1 LGWSTAS
8 RLYFHLYPRYRVVI
22 ILPDLIDNHV
32 NDRTKKEQ
40 ETDQPGCDELRSV
53 LDQVS
58 RKIPLPA
65 SGNELILL
73 EIDPHRAHVC
83 WNIDP
88 QQAHPESPLVL
99 RVFDITEGGKPSAA
113 AQAFDVEVHGLQ
125 GRWYLDLWRD
135 NRTFVTQ
142 LGYRRED
149 GSIDVLAESNHVS
162 TPPAEPEA
170 NASTGQHT
178 DPHGNALNTD
188 WPGDHM
194 LEIPAPDAA
203 PEPVEPPTSP
213 EAKPAP
219 LVVEPITLLDPEFPI
234 PYWPGRS
241 SMSSPVEPAAEEV
254 VASEVAL
261 ETETATTLRHEPEAT
276 AVAAGNA
283 SVAFDDEVMNE
294 TAEEFPAAEQLVAA
308 VQENRAAINAFYEA
322 VESRPEAAGTW
333 PHEPSGSTPE
343 SPSAPASAPD
353 AAAASPTAAHP
364 APLEHIL
371 GLSSLELPGRD
382 VLLEVNA
389 ELHIYG
395 RSKPDTELTLYG
407 QIVKTRPDG
416 SFSVRRPLPHGAVIL
431 PLLYTKK
438 GDGRAEV

>member
-1 LGWSTAS
+1 M
-8 RLYFHLYPRYRVVI
+8 I
-22 ILPDLIDNHV
+22 HV
-32 NDRTKKEQ
+32 NNSGKP
-40 ETDQPGCDELRSV
+40 ETGSDEDGFHQLRSA

-58 RKIPLPA
+58 QEKPLPA

-88 QQAHPESPLVL
+88 NLAHPGHPLVL
-99 RVFDITEGGKPSAA
+99 RVFDITEGGEPTTATQS
-113 AQAFDVEVHGLQ
+113 FDVEVYGLQ

-135 NRTFVTQ
+135 NRTFITQ
-142 LGYRRED
+142 LGYRRDD
-149 GSIDVLAESNHVS
+149 GSLDVLAQSNEVS
-162 TPPAEPEA
+162 TPPDEPET

-178 DPHGNALNTD
+178 DPHGQALHTD
-188 WPGDHM
+188 WPGDHINEVPS
-194 LEIPAPDAA
+194 LS
-203 PEPVEPPTSP
+203 VEKRDETKV
-213 EAKPAP
+213 EAKPPP

-241 SMSSPVEPAAEEV
+241 TVTSPVESDVSTKE
-254 VASEVAL
+254 AL
-261 ETETATTLRHEPEAT
+261 EPLSQKETVKVTNRNEPEPT
-276 AVAAGNA
+276 AVAAGDA
-283 SVAFDDEVMNE
+283 SVAFDEEMMNG
-294 TAEEFPAAEQLVAA
+294 TPDEFPAAEQLIAA
-308 VQENRAAINAFYEA
+308 VQENRAAIDAFYEA
-322 VESRPEAAGTW
+322 VESRPEAAGSY
-333 PHEPSGSTPE
+333 PHEPSGNPPE
-343 SPSAPASAPD
+343 SSSTTGHDLVAEPSSTGD
-353 AAAASPTAAHP
+353 HP
-364 APLEHIL
+364 APLEQIL

-438 GDGRAEV
+438 GNGQTEV

>member
-1 LGWSTAS
+1 VKKSKQPDEKSTES
-8 RLYFHLYPRYRVVI
+8 
-22 ILPDLIDNHV
+22 
-32 NDRTKKEQ
+32 
-40 ETDQPGCDELRSV
+40 GCDQLRSV

-58 RKIPLPA
+58 KEKPLPA

-88 QQAHPESPLVL
+88 QCAHADRPLVL
-99 RVFDITEGGKPSAA
+99 RVFDITDVGDPTSAD
-113 AQAFDVEVHGLQ
+113 QSFDVEVHGLQ

-142 LGYRRED
+142 LGYRQPD
-149 GSIDVLAESNHVS
+149 GSIDVLAQSNEVS

-178 DPHGNALNTD
+178 DPHGQALNTD
-188 WPGDHM
+188 WPGDH
-194 LEIPAPDAA
+194 LVEVPTPTPDELAVA
-203 PEPVEPPTSP
+203 EEKPQPVPS
-213 EAKPAP
+213 P

-241 SMSSPVEPAAEEV
+241 TTTRPEEESVSTESSVALQTDVEPAV
-254 VASEVAL
+254 VA
-261 ETETATTLRHEPEAT
+261 LRHEPEPT
-276 AVAAGNA
+276 VVAAGDA
-283 SVAFDDEVMNE
+283 SVAFEEEMMNG
-294 TAEEFPAAEQLVAA
+294 TPDEFPAAEQLIAA
-308 VQENRAAINAFYEA
+308 VQENRAAIDAFYEA
-322 VESRPEAAGTW
+322 VESRPEAAGAY
-333 PHEPSGSTPE
+333 PHEPSAYTPE
-343 SPSAPASAPD
+343 PPSAPAHEP
-353 AAAASPTAAHP
+353 AATSSSTGGHP
-364 APLEHIL
+364 APLEQIL

-438 GDGRAEV
+438 GDGLTEV

>member
-1 LGWSTAS
+1 M
-8 RLYFHLYPRYRVVI
+8 
-22 ILPDLIDNHV
+22 
-32 NDRTKKEQ
+32 NDRTKTEQ
-40 ETDQPGCDELRSV
+40 DTDQPGCDELRSV

-58 RKIPLPA
+58 REIPLPA

-88 QQAHPESPLVL
+88 DLARPESPLVL
-99 RVFDITEGGKPSAA
+99 RVFDITEGGEPSAA

-135 NRTFVTQ
+135 DRTFVTQ

-149 GSIDVLAESNHVS
+149 GSIDVLAESNQVS

-178 DPHGNALNTD
+178 DPNGNALNTD
-188 WPGDHM
+188 WPGDHV
-194 LEIPAPDAA
+194 LEIPSAVAA
-203 PEPVEPPTSP
+203 PEPVASDPAP
-213 EAKPAP
+213 ELESKPAP

-241 SMSSPVEPAAEEV
+241 SMSSPVEPDAPDIATIEDTSKAE
-254 VASEVAL
+254 ASTL
-261 ETETATTLRHEPEAT
+261 LRHEPEST
-276 AVAAGNA
+276 AVAAGDA
-283 SVAFDDEVMNE
+283 AVAFDDEVMNE
-294 TAEEFPAAEQLVAA
+294 TAEEFPAAEQLIAA

-322 VESRPEAAGTW
+322 VESRPEAAGTY
-333 PHEPSGSTPE
+333 PHEPSGSAPE
-343 SPSAPASAPD
+343 SNSAPTNEPAT
-353 AAAASPTAAHP
+353 SPTPSSGAHP
-364 APLEHIL
+364 APLEQIL
-371 GLSSLELPGRD
+371 GLSSHELPGRD

-389 ELHIYG
+389 ELHVYG
-395 RSKPDTELTLYG
+395 RSKPNTELTLYG

-438 GDGRAEV
+438 GDGTTEV

>member
-1 LGWSTAS
+1 M
-8 RLYFHLYPRYRVVI
+8 
-22 ILPDLIDNHV
+22 
-32 NDRTKKEQ
+32 NDRTKTEQ
-40 ETDQPGCDELRSV
+40 DTDQPGCDELRSV

-58 RKIPLPA
+58 REIPLPA

-88 QQAHPESPLVL
+88 DLARPESPLVL
-99 RVFDITEGGKPSAA
+99 RVFDITEGGEPSAA

-135 NRTFVTQ
+135 DRTFVTQ

-149 GSIDVLAESNHVS
+149 GSIDVLAESNQVS

-178 DPHGNALNTD
+178 DPNGNALNTD
-188 WPGDHM
+188 WPGDHV
-194 LEIPAPDAA
+194 LEIPSAVAA
-203 PEPVEPPTSP
+203 PEPVASDPAPEL

-241 SMSSPVEPAAEEV
+241 SMSSPVEPDAPDIATIEDTSKAE
-254 VASEVAL
+254 ASTL
-261 ETETATTLRHEPEAT
+261 LRHEPEAT
-276 AVAAGNA
+276 AVAAGDA
-283 SVAFDDEVMNE
+283 AVAFDDEVMNE
-294 TAEEFPAAEQLVAA
+294 TAEEFPAAEQLIAA

-322 VESRPEAAGTW
+322 VESRPEAAGTY
-333 PHEPSGSTPE
+333 PHEPSGSAPE
-343 SPSAPASAPD
+343 SNSAPTNEPAT
-353 AAAASPTAAHP
+353 SPTPSSGAHP
-364 APLEHIL
+364 APLEQIL
-371 GLSSLELPGRD
+371 GLSSHELPGRD

-389 ELHIYG
+389 ELHVYG
-395 RSKPDTELTLYG
+395 RSKPNTELTLYG

-438 GDGRAEV
+438 GDGTTEV